1 MERST
6 AAHRVIGKLIGNTGD
21 PMRLQVALKD
31 SFSARR
37 GEFVRI
43 LHQED
48 RTEAPLPVLGRIV
61 SLSRS
66 NVLFS
71 EAVSEGVADLTLLPG
86 TRVTGETLHA
96 TLELL
101 GYMDPSSGQPRIPRR
116 PLDPGSEVLGVDFEF
131 LRDFYRFDPANS
143 IHLGNL
149 VGYER
154 GANTV
159 PVFLDV
165 NRLATEHVA
174 VLAMTG
180 AGKSFTVGRL
190 IERLVG
196 LHNATV
202 VVFDPHGEYGRAF
215 KGGQV
220 HFSDAVA
227 GTDDERDRLQLK
239 QVRENLL
246 TLCAKEGRGI
256 VVYTPDLAEFH
267 TKYAGKNKILALSL
281 DQFDLDEFSAVL
293 PGLSEP
299 QQRVLDAALRFWTKT
314 TAPPRTAD
322 ALLAM
327 LTDRLDDLRHWEE
340 LTEAEASA
348 LNTRSAAVV
357 AIRLRRLLNESKSF
371 YCTGMASPLEVKA
384 MVGRPAETGGRLVI
398 IDLQG
403 MSDSARQIVVAL
415 LSTEILNASFDK
427 SDSIRPVFLVY
438 EEGHNF
444 APAGAPSLSR
454 NIIKRIASEG
464 RKFGVGFAIVSQRP
478 SKLDPDVT
486 SQCNTLI
493 VMRLKNP
500 DDQHFIVRASDML
513 SRHDID
519 ELPALSTGEALV
531 SGRSI
536 PAPLLIKIGLKALE
550 HGGES
555 PDVLREWNP

>member
-6 AAHRVIGKLIGNTGD
+6 AAHRIIGKLIGNTGD

-48 RTEAPLPVLGRIV
+48 RAEEPLPVLGRIV

-246 TLCAKEGRGI
+246 ALCAKEGRGI

-267 TKYAGKNKILALSL
+267 MKYAGKNKILALSL

-371 YCTGMASPLEVKA
+371 YCTGMASPLEVKS
-384 MVGRPAETGGRLVI
+384 MVGRPAEAGGRLVI
-398 IDLQG
+398 VDLQG

-427 SDSIRPVFLVY
+427 SDSIRPVFMVY

>member
-1 MERST
+1 MEHST
-6 AAHRVIGKLIGNTGD
+6 NADRVIGKLIGNTGD

-31 SFSARR
+31 SFSVRR

-43 LHQED
+43 MHKES
-48 RTEAPLPVLGRIV
+48 RAEEPLPVLGRIV
-61 SLSRS
+61 SISRS
-66 NVLFS
+66 NILFS

-86 TRVTGETLHA
+86 TRVTGETIHA
-96 TLELL
+96 TLELI

-131 LRDFYRFDPANS
+131 LRDFYRFDPADS

-165 NRLATEHVA
+165 NTLATEHVA

-190 IERLVG
+190 IERMVG

-220 HFSDAVA
+220 HFSDAESA
-227 GTDDERDRLQLK
+227 TDDERDRLQLK
-239 QVRENLL
+239 KVRENLL
-246 TLCAKEGRGI
+246 ALCAKEGRGI
-256 VVYTPDLAEFH
+256 VVYTPDMAEFH
-267 TKYAGKNKILALSL
+267 TRYAGKNKILALAL

-299 QQRVLDAALRFWTKT
+299 QQRVLDVALRFWTKT
-314 TAPPRTAD
+314 TAPPRAAD
-322 ALLAM
+322 TLLSV
-327 LTDRLDDLRHWEE
+327 LTDRLGDLQNWDE
-340 LTEAEASA
+340 LSEAEAGV
-348 LNTRSAAVV
+348 LNARSAAVV
-357 AIRLRRLLNESKSF
+357 AIRLRRLINEARSF
-371 YCTGMASPLEVKA
+371 YCTGMDRPLDINA
-384 MVGRPAETGGRLVI
+384 IVGRPADTGGRLI
-398 IDLQG
+398 IVDLQG
-403 MSDSARQIVVAL
+403 VSDSARQIIVAL
-415 LSTEILNASFDK
+415 LSTETLNAALEK
-427 SDSIRPVFLVY
+427 SDSVRPVFIVF

-454 NIIKRIASEG
+454 NVIKRIASEG
-464 RKFGVGFAIVSQRP
+464 RKFGVGFIIVSQRP

-500 DDQHFIVRASDML
+500 DDQNFIVKTADML

-536 PAPLLIKIGLKALE
+536 PAPLLIRVGLKALE

>member
-31 SFSARR
+31 SFAARR

-48 RTEAPLPVLGRIV
+48 RAEEPLPVLGRIV

-86 TRVTGETLHA
+86 TRMTGETLHA

-180 AGKSFTVGRL
+180 AGKSFTIGRL

-220 HFSDAVA
+220 HFSDAVV

-246 TLCAKEGRGI
+246 ALCAKEGRGI

-371 YCTGMASPLEVKA
+371 YSTGMASPLEVKA
-384 MVGRPAETGGRLVI
+384 MVGRPAEAGGRLVI
-398 IDLQG
+398 VDLQG

-444 APAGAPSLSR
+444 APVGAPSLSR

-500 DDQHFIVRASDML
+500 DDQNFIVRASDML

>member
-1 MERST
+1 MSET
-6 AAHRVIGKLIGNTGD
+6 NGNRVVGKLIGNTGD

-31 SFSARR
+31 SHSARR
-37 GEFVRI
+37 GEFVRVM
-43 LHQED
+43 HQENRVD
-48 RTEAPLPVLGRIV
+48 EALPVLGRIV

-71 EAVSEGVADLTLLPG
+71 EAAGEGLADLTLLPG
-86 TRVTGETLHA
+86 TRVTGETVRA
-96 TLELL
+96 TLELI
-101 GYMDPSSGQPRIPRR
+101 GYMDPASGQPRIPRR

-131 LRDFYRFDPANS
+131 LRDFYRFQPSCS

-159 PVFLDV
+159 PIYLDV
-165 NRLATEHVA
+165 NKLATEHVA

-180 AGKSFTVGRL
+180 AGKSFTVGRI
-190 IERLVG
+190 IERMVA

-202 VVFDPHGEYGRAF
+202 IVFDPHGEYGNAF
-215 KGGQV
+215 RGGQV
-220 HFSDAVA
+220 QFSEDTTPVE
-227 GTDDERDRLQLK
+227 DERDRSELQK
-239 QVRENLL
+239 IRDNI
-246 TLCAKEGRGI
+246 TSLCGQDGRGI
-256 VVYTPDLAEFH
+256 VVYTPDMPEFH
-267 TKYAGKNKILALSL
+267 TKYAGKNKKLALSL
-281 DQFDLDEFSAVL
+281 DRFDLDDFSSVL

-299 QQRVLDAALRFWTKT
+299 QQRVLDAALRYWTKT
-314 TAPPRTAD
+314 TKAPRAAD
-322 ALLAM
+322 SLLSM
-327 LTDRLDDLRHWEE
+327 LTDRLDDLRSWDE
-340 LTEAEASA
+340 LSEAEAGA
-348 LNTRSAAVV
+348 LNARSAAVV
-357 AIRLRRLLNESKSF
+357 AIRLRRLINDSKSF
-371 YCTGMASPLEVKA
+371 YSSGMDSPLDVKSII
-384 MVGRPAETGGRLVI
+384 GRPNEIGGRLVI
-398 IDLQG
+398 VDLQG
-403 MSDSARQIVVAL
+403 VSDSARQIIVAL
-415 LSTEILNASFDK
+415 ISAEVLNASFDK
-427 SDSIRPVFLVY
+427 TDRIRPVFMVY

-500 DDQHFIVRASDML
+500 DDQNFIVKASDML
-513 SRHDID
+513 SRADIE

-536 PAPLLIKIGLKALE
+536 PAPLLVRVGTKALK

>member
-6 AAHRVIGKLIGNTGD
+6 GAHRVIGKLIGNTGD

-43 LHQED
+43 MHQED
-48 RTEAPLPVLGRIV
+48 RVEEPLPVLGRIV

-71 EAVSEGVADLTLLPG
+71 EAVSEGVANLTLLPG

-101 GYMDPSSGQPRIPRR
+101 GYMDPSSGQPRLPRR

-131 LRDFYRFDPANS
+131 LQDFYRFDPAKG

-154 GANTV
+154 GAHTV

-215 KGGQV
+215 HGGQV
-220 HFSDAVA
+220 HFSDTESV
-227 GTDDERDRLQLK
+227 TDDERDRLQLK
-239 QVRENLL
+239 QVRESLL
-246 TLCAKEGRGI
+246 ALCAQEGHGI
-256 VVYTPDLAEFH
+256 VVYTPDMAEFH

-314 TAPPRTAD
+314 TAPPRAAD

-327 LTDRLDDLRHWEE
+327 LTDRLDDLRHWDE
-340 LTEAEASA
+340 LSEAEAGA

-371 YCTGMASPLEVKA
+371 YCTGMASPSEVKA
-384 MVGRPAETGGRLVI
+384 MVGRPAEAGGRLI
-398 IDLQG
+398 IVDLQG
-403 MSDSARQIVVAL
+403 ISDSARQIIVAL

-427 SDSIRPVFLVY
+427 SDSIRPVFIVY

-464 RKFGVGFAIVSQRP
+464 RKFGVGFAVVSQRP

-500 DDQHFIVRASDML
+500 DDQNFIVRASDLL

>member
-1 MERST
+1 
-6 AAHRVIGKLIGNTGD
+6 
-21 PMRLQVALKD
+21 
-31 SFSARR
+31 
-37 GEFVRI
+37 
-43 LHQED
+43 
-48 RTEAPLPVLGRIV
+48 
-61 SLSRS
+61 
-66 NVLFS
+66 
-71 EAVSEGVADLTLLPG
+71 
-86 TRVTGETLHA
+86 
-96 TLELL
+96 
-101 GYMDPSSGQPRIPRR
+101 MDPSSGQPRIPRR
-116 PLDPGSEVLGVDFEF
+116 PLDPGSDVSGVDFEF
-131 LRDFYRFDPANS
+131 LQNFYRFDPANS

-159 PVFLDV
+159 PIFLDV
-165 NRLATEHVA
+165 NKLATEHVA

-190 IERLVG
+190 IERMVS

-215 KGGQV
+215 KGGQL
-220 HFSDAVA
+220 HFSDAEA
-227 GTDDERDRLQLK
+227 QMADERDRLQLK
-239 QVRENLL
+239 KVRENLIAL
-246 TLCAKEGRGI
+246 SEKDGRGL
-256 VVYTPDLAEFH
+256 VVYTPDMAEFH
-267 TKYAGKNKILALSL
+267 TKYVGKNRSLALAL

-314 TAPPRTAD
+314 TTQPRAAD
-322 ALLAM
+322 SLLSV
-327 LTDRLDDLRHWEE
+327 LTDRLGE
-340 LTEAEASA
+340 LQRWDELSEAEAGV
-348 LNTRSAAVV
+348 LNARSAAVV
-357 AIRLRRLLNESKSF
+357 AIRLRRLINEAKSF
-371 YCTGMASPLEVKA
+371 YCTGMAQPFDVKA
-384 MVGRPAETGGRLVI
+384 MIGRSSETGGRLI
-398 IDLQG
+398 IVDLQG
-403 MSDSARQIVVAL
+403 ISDSARQIIVAL

-427 SDSIRPVFLVY
+427 ADSTRPVFIVY

-444 APAGAPSLSR
+444 APAGTASLSR

-500 DDQHFIVRASDML
+500 DDQNFIIKASDML
-513 SRHDID
+513 SRHDVD

-536 PAPLLIKIGLKALE
+536 PAPLLIRVGLKALE